1 MADVFISFA
10 SPDRERV
17 ERIQG
22 RLAERGFDVWSMH
35 KLLPGDSVIKTVS
48 RELEGSTN
56 VVLAWSRHAEASP
69 YVEGEIMYA
78 FGARKLVPVR
88 VEKWSWPAFLA
99 SVQYVDLTPG
109 DNEDEAW
116 RRIESRLRGPIS
128 SDIHHSMPAGRDG
141 GLMTPRS
148 AGPVRALAAAM
159 VMLMVA
165 LLVALS
171 NAYQAVLDRDMQAL
185 EVAQAGITALP
196 VLAAIPLFV
205 AARRVWRAWRAS
217 PASIERFNL

>member
-17 ERIQG
+17 ERIHG
-22 RLAERGFDVWSMH
+22 RLTERGFDVWWMH
-35 KLLPGDSVIKTVS
+35 QLLPGDSVIKTVS
-48 RELEGSTN
+48 RELEGATN

-99 SVQYVDLTPG
+99 SVQYVDLTLA
-109 DNEDEAW
+109 DDQDEAW
-116 RRIESRLRGPIS
+116 RRIESRLRGAVSTETYRHMP
-128 SDIHHSMPAGRDG
+128 SDRQVAST
-141 GLMTPRS
+141 LPRS
-148 AGPVRALAAAM
+148 AGPVRTLAAAM
-159 VMLMVA
+159 VVLMAA
-165 LLVALS
+165 LVGVLS
-171 NAYQAVLDRDMQAL
+171 NAYQAVLAGDIQAL

-205 AARRVWRAWRAS
+205 AARRVWRTWRAS
-217 PASIERFNL
+217 PTSLQRTTS